1 MTDLLS
7 AARDYL
13 ERGWRPIP
21 VPFRTKGPLLED
33 WQTLRISAET
43 APTYFNG
50 APQNIGV
57 ILGAASGGLCDL
69 DLDCL
74 EAVAAAPYLLPRNL
88 VFGHASKRASHWI
101 YQTNLCETQG
111 RAALKFAGSD
121 KHGLLEV
128 RMGAGGLAAQT
139 IFPPSVHVSGEPIE
153 WEDGAPSKITDI
165 DGDELL
171 QRARRLAAAAEIAR
185 NYPKV
190 GGRHDAAFVVGGF
203 LARCGFSPAWAAVF
217 VEAVAVASLQPGDKR
232 RDMARTARDGASAE
246 KRAGFPLLAETFG
259 ADTAK
264 KVANWLDYKGGDE
277 GGGTGAQGEND
288 TAGRAPLLIWYGED
302 PPPPPKYLVSNM
314 LPEDG
319 VALIG
324 GQYLLG
330 KTFVGADL
338 SAAVMTGGE
347 FAGEPVMRTGAV
359 LWFAAEGEKEIE
371 GRVRAAVES
380 KFGASGLQPF
390 ARQAGGVPLLTDPDA
405 LEKLKA
411 HAQEA
416 AEYASEKFGLPLAL
430 IVIDTV
436 SAAAGFTDENSASET
451 QKVMTILR
459 EFSRAT
465 GALVLP
471 IDHYGKQTETGIRGS
486 SAKSAAADAI
496 LACLGE
502 RDNEGVVSNH
512 RLAITKLRNGPTGR
526 VIPLELRQT
535 VTQFG
540 VTCIV
545 EWRLTETE
553 AAPVEKPKAWPKS
566 LLIFKR
572 ALLNAL
578 TDFGKRVRPFAD
590 NLEVL
595 VADREKVRAEF
606 MRAYPANSRKAKGE
620 AFRRSEK
627 DAVERG
633 FIVSRSI
640 GEDLA
645 ATVLWLVRDDP

>member
-1 MTDLLS
+1 
-7 AARDYL
+7 
-13 ERGWRPIP
+13 
-21 VPFRTKGPLLED
+21 
-33 WQTLRISAET
+33 
-43 APTYFNG
+43 
-50 APQNIGV
+50 
-57 ILGAASGGLCDL
+57 
-69 DLDCL
+69 
-74 EAVAAAPYLLPRNL
+74 
-88 VFGHASKRASHWI
+88 
-101 YQTNLCETQG
+101 
-111 RAALKFAGSD
+111 
-121 KHGLLEV
+121 
-128 RMGAGGLAAQT
+128 
-139 IFPPSVHVSGEPIE
+139 
-153 WEDGAPSKITDI
+153 
-165 DGDELL
+165 
-171 QRARRLAAAAEIAR
+171 
-185 NYPKV
+185 
-190 GGRHDAAFVVGGF
+190 
-203 LARCGFSPAWAAVF
+203 
-217 VEAVAVASLQPGDKR
+217 
-232 RDMARTARDGASAE
+232 
-246 KRAGFPLLAETFG
+246 
-259 ADTAK
+259 
-264 KVANWLDYKGGDE
+264 
-277 GGGTGAQGEND
+277 
-288 TAGRAPLLIWYGED
+288 
-302 PPPPPKYLVSNM
+302 M

-324 GQYLLG
+324 GQFLLG

-338 SAAVMTGGE
+338 SAAVMTGGV
-347 FAGEPVMRTGAV
+347 FAGEPVMRKGAI

-371 GRVRAAVES
+371 GRVRASVEN
-380 KFGASGLQPF
+380 KFGGSGRQPF

-416 AEYASEKFGLPLAL
+416 AKHAEEKFGLPLAL

-451 QKVMTILR
+451 QKVMTTLR
-459 EFSRAT
+459 ELSRAT
-465 GALVLP
+465 GALVLA

-486 SAKSAAADAI
+486 SAKSAASDAI

-502 RDNEGVVSNH
+502 RDNEGVVSNQ
-512 RLAITKLRNGPTGR
+512 RLAVTKLRSGPTGR
-526 VIPLELRQT
+526 VISFELHTT

-545 EWRLTETE
+545 EWRLTEIE
-553 AAPVEKPKAWPKS
+553 AAPVEKTKGWPKS

-578 TDFGKRVRPFAD
+578 TDFGKKMRPFAD

-595 VADREKVRAEF
+595 AVDREKVRAEF
-606 MRAYPANSRKAKGE
+606 MRAYPADSRKAKGE

>member
-1 MTDLLS
+1 LANPQDH
-7 AARDYL
+7 R
-13 ERGWRPIP
+13 
-21 VPFRTKGPLLED
+21 
-33 WQTLRISAET
+33 ET

-69 DLDCL
+69 DLDCS
-74 EAVAAAPYLLPRNL
+74 EAIAAAPYLLPPTA

-101 YQTNLCETQG
+101 YRSNLCETQD
-111 RAALKFAGSD
+111 RAALKFMGSD

-128 RMGAGGLAAQT
+128 RMGARGLAAQT
-139 IFPPSVHVSGEPIE
+139 IFPPSVHGSGEPIE
-153 WEDGAPSKITDI
+153 WEDGGPGKITEI

-171 QRARRLAAAAEIAR
+171 QRGRRLAAAAEIAR
-185 NYPKV
+185 NYPNV
-190 GGRHDAAFVVGGF
+190 GGRHDAAFMLGGF
-203 LARCGFSPAWAAVF
+203 LARCGVSPAGAAVF
-217 VEAVAVASLQPGDKR
+217 VEAIAAASLQPGDKR
-232 RDMARTARDGASAE
+232 GDMARTARDGANATN
-246 KRAGFPLLAETFG
+246 RAGFPALAETFG

-264 KVANWLDYKGGDE
+264 KVADWLGYKGGDE
-277 GGGTGAQGEND
+277 GGVTGVRGENAAD
-288 TAGRAPLLIWYGED
+288 QAPLLIWYGEE

-324 GQYLLG
+324 GQFLLG

-338 SAAVMTGGE
+338 SAAVMSGGE

-359 LWFAAEGEKEIE
+359 LWLAAEGEKEIE
-371 GRVRAAVES
+371 GRVRAAIEN
-380 KFGASGLQPF
+380 KFRGSGPQPF
-390 ARQAGGVPLLTDPDA
+390 ARQAGGVPSLTDPDA

-416 AEYASEKFGLPLAL
+416 AKHAREKFGMPLVL
-430 IVIDTV
+430 IVIDTI

-451 QKVMTILR
+451 QKVMTTLR
-459 EFSRAT
+459 ELSRAT

-471 IDHYGKQTETGIRGS
+471 IDHYGKQTETGVRGS

-502 RDNEGVVSNH
+502 RDNEGNVSYH
-512 RLAITKLRNGPTGR
+512 RLAVTKLRNGPTGR
-526 VIPLELRQT
+526 VIPFDLRQT
-535 VTQFG
+535 ETEFG
-540 VTCIV
+540 STCIV
-545 EWRLTETE
+545 EWRPTAIE
-553 AAPVEKPKAWPKS
+553 APPVEKPKGWPKS
-566 LLIFKR
+566 LVIFKR

-578 TDFGKRVRPFAD
+578 TDFGKKLRPFAG

-595 VADREKVRAEF
+595 AVDREKVRAEF
-606 MRAYPANSRKAKGE
+606 MLAYPADSRKAKGE

-645 ATVLWLVRDDP
+645 ATVLWLVRDDA

>member
-1 MTDLLS
+1 MTDALS
-7 AARDYL
+7 AARDYI
-13 ERGWRPIP
+13 ERGWAPIP
-21 VPFRTKGPLLED
+21 VPFRTKGPLLD
-33 WQTLRISAET
+33 AWQSVKISAET
-43 APTYFNG
+43 APNFFNG
-50 APQNIGV
+50 APQNIGI

-69 DLDCL
+69 DLDCS
-74 EAVAAAPYLLPRNL
+74 EAIAAAPYLLPRTA
-88 VFGHASKRASHWI
+88 VFGHASKRGSHWI
-101 YQTNLCETQG
+101 YQTNLCETQD

-128 RMGAGGLAAQT
+128 RMGGRGSAAQT

-153 WEDGAPSKITDI
+153 WEDGGPSKITEI

-171 QRARRLAAAAEIAR
+171 QHARRLAAAAEIAR

-190 GGRHDAAFVVGGF
+190 GGRHDAAFVLGGF
-203 LARCGFSPAWAAVF
+203 LARCGFSPARAAVF
-217 VEAVAVASLQPGDKR
+217 VEAVATASLQPVDKR

-277 GGGTGAQGEND
+277 GAGAGIPGESAAD
-288 TAGRAPLLIWYGED
+288 RVPLLIWYGED

-324 GQYLLG
+324 GQFLLG

-347 FAGEPVMRTGAV
+347 FAGEPVMRKGAI
-359 LWFAAEGEKEIE
+359 LWLAAEGEKEIE
-371 GRVRAAVES
+371 GRVRAAVEN
-380 KFGASGLQPF
+380 KFGGSGPQPF

-416 AEYASEKFGLPLAL
+416 AKHAQEKFGLPLAL

-459 EFSRAT
+459 ELSRAT

-502 RDNEGVVSNH
+502 RDNEGNVSNH

-526 VIPLELRQT
+526 VIPFELRQT
-535 VTQFG
+535 QAQFG

-545 EWRLTETE
+545 EWRLTAVE
-553 AAPVEKPKAWPKS
+553 AGPVEKPKAWPKS
-566 LLIFKR
+566 LIIFKR

-578 TDFGKRVRPFAD
+578 TDFGVRIRPFAD

-595 VADREKVRAEF
+595 AVDREKVRAEF
-606 MRAYPANSRKAKGE
+606 MRAYPADSRKAKGE

-645 ATVLWLVRDDP
+645 TTVLWLVRDDP